1 MSDIE
6 WPDHFNLLA
15 AGAFEKFTIFPKGRE
30 KGRFV
35 SSYQFMQSWEIEHC
49 SLEGMNLHQQNMR
62 NGTFEANGFLSMN

>member
-30 KGRFV
+30 KVGLSPV
-35 SSYQFMQSWEIEHC
+35 INSC
-49 SLEGMNLHQQNMR
+49 SHGK
-62 NGTFEANGFLSMN
+62 LSIVHWKV